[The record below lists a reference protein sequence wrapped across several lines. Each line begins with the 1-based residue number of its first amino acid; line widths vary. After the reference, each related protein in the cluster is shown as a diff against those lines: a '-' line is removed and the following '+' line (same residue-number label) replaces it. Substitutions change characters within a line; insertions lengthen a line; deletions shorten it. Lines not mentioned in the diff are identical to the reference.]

1 MRKIIYPL
9 IRLRKKFITNI
20 YYTMKK
26 IYYLLLLIAVT
37 FPFSLVSCNNTDEEI
52 TSNPFDSI
60 SKGNINGR
68 NKIVVISD
76 LHLGNDLSYSE
87 NVKHLKRLEEFL
99 TEVRSSTT
107 IKELVLNGDILDEW
121 YIPTRVNPYDG
132 GSQADFI

>member
-1 MRKIIYPL
+1 
-9 IRLRKKFITNI
+9 
-20 YYTMKK
+20 MKK
-26 IYYLLLLIAVT
+26 IYYLLLLIAAT

-60 SKGNINGR
+60 SNGNINGR

-121 YIPTRVNPYDG
+121 YIPTRVNPYGG
-132 GSQADFI
+132 GSQADFIRKSVAANNGKSSSD

>member
-1 MRKIIYPL
+1 
-9 IRLRKKFITNI
+9 
-20 YYTMKK
+20 MKK

-121 YIPTRVNPYDG
+121 YIPTRVNP
-132 GSQADFI
+132 